1 MFLFCG
7 YKELG
12 QKHRIH
18 QECWYSTT
26 GPLQVCPAW
35 EARSQLVHSQQGN
48 GADLEKVAGR
58 ACELIN
64 TSANRGSEAF

>member
-1 MFLFCG
+1 MFLFHG

-12 QKHRIH
+12 QEQRIH

-26 GPLQVCPAW
+26 GLLQVCPAC
-35 EARSQLVHSQQGN
+35 EARSQLVQSQQGN
-48 GADLEKVAGR
+48 GADLEKVARR

-64 TSANRGSEAF
+64 TSANRGSKAF

>member
-1 MFLFCG
+1 MFIFHG

-12 QKHRIH
+12 QEQRIH
-18 QECWYSTT
+18 QKCWYSTI

-35 EARSQLVHSQQGN
+35 EARSQLVQSLQGN

-64 TSANRGSEAF
+64 TSANRGSKAF